1 MQMTFYNP
9 QSTNFEAF
17 SKIPNGEVRLR
28 YTPAPANY
36 TPPPPLWFAAAQ
48 IDLELNSAGIY
59 TFTDS
64 LESAIKA
71 RLFSHLDMYL
81 RKAALIVEPAPQ
93 GVILTSPYPRAHK
106 RIDVGLCYFDTPRHY
121 YTSTQSFG
129 NIHADI
135 LFNGVR
141 YRPFI
146 MKNPYTFN
154 SRKPS

>member
-17 SKIPNGEVRLR
+17 SEIPNGEIRLR

-48 IDLELNSAGIY
+48 IDLELNSTGIY
-59 TFTDS
+59 TYTDS

-71 RLFSHLDMYL
+71 RLFSQLDMYL

-93 GVILTSPYPRAHK
+93 GVSLHTPIQRTHK
-106 RIDVGLCYFDTPRHY
+106 QIDIGFAYFDTPKGYFASSQR
-121 YTSTQSFG
+121 FG
-129 NIHADI
+129 NIHANI
-135 LFNGVR
+135 LFNGIW
-141 YRPFI
+141 YRPYI

-154 SRKPS
+154 SRQPQ